1 MERQG
6 ETMTKQPEK
15 LDLKAAFQEY
25 AKKEIEFYKSAE
37 KDKLYNRV
45 LPDLKDKNRGTIDFF
60 WNGIVVGGYMD
71 AKSNTIVLNK
81 LRVTKVGK
89 EEDVPAAIKT
99 VEDKIKEVEMVCD
112 NQLK

>member
-1 MERQG
+1 M
-6 ETMTKQPEK
+6 KQSNDK

-25 AKKEIEFYKSAE
+25 AKKELEFYQSAE

-45 LPDLKDKNRGTIDFF
+45 LPDLKDKTRGTIDFF
-60 WNGIVVGGYMD
+60 WNGIVIGGYMNT
-71 AKSNTIVLNK
+71 KTNTIVLNK

-89 EEDVPAAIKT
+89 EEDVESAIKT

>member
-1 MERQG
+1 MNQSND
-6 ETMTKQPEK
+6 KI
-15 LDLKAAFQEY
+15 DLKAAFQEY
-25 AKKEIEFYKSAE
+25 AKKELEFYQSAE

-45 LPDLKDKNRGTIDFF
+45 LPDLKDKTRGTIDFF
-60 WNGIVVGGYMD
+60 WNGIVIGGYMD
-71 AKSNTIVLNK
+71 TKTNTIVLNK

-89 EEDVPAAIKT
+89 EEDVEFAIKT

>member
-1 MERQG
+1 MD
-6 ETMTKQPEK
+6 KSKEK
-15 LDLKAAFQEY
+15 IDLKVAFQEF
-25 AKKEIEFYKSAE
+25 AKKEMEFYKSAE

-45 LPDLKDKNRGTIDFF
+45 LPDLKDKTRGSIDFF

-71 AKSNTIVLNK
+71 TKTNTIVLNK